1 MVTLKIVKEKEYNR
15 YNLVDESTTKYYSV
29 VLEFYNM
36 KKPELNSYLQIDERL
51 LDENYED
58 YCQPYAF
65 EPTLEKVPSSALL
78 FLTTTLVPLNFSY
91 FLPSKVSLATPI
103 ITSNHV
109 ESESACEAFTSSS
122 SSLTP
127 T

>member
-1 MVTLKIVKEKEYNR
+1 MVTLKIIKEKEYNR

-65 EPTLEKVPSSALL
+65 EPTLEKDYCAVLVDEENNKT
-78 FLTTTLVPLNFSY
+78 FLRRIY
-91 FLPSKVSLATPI
+91 G
-103 ITSNHV
+103 
-109 ESESACEAFTSSS
+109 
-122 SSLTP
+122 
-127 T
+127 